1 MIVDREWCTIG
12 STNFDPRSFRI
23 NDEISVAIYDRGV
36 AEELARA
43 FEDDVEHAHAW
54 TLEQWRSRTLGHRL
68 VDRLSVLMKR
78 QL

>member
-1 MIVDREWCTIG
+1 MIVDREWCTVG

-36 AEELARA
+36 AESSRGRSSGMCCSEEWTVERWQAR
-43 FEDDVEHAHAW
+43 
-54 TLEQWRSRTLGHRL
+54 SLGHQVR
-68 VDRLSVLMKR
+68 DRLSVLARR